1 MNAFVD
7 SLKVALLGMAVTIAM
22 LLLIIGFIRVFGP
35 IRKLF
40 QRIGSKRAK
49 SGEAKDS
56 AAKCEEKQPEAVSG
70 SVNAALADEKEA
82 NQELA
87 AVISAAIACFY
98 GQGDSNERF
107 IIKSIR
113 RRDAR

>member
-7 SLKVALLGMAVTIAM
+7 SLKVALLGMAVTIVM

-35 IRKLF
+35 IMKLF

-56 AAKCEEKQPEAVSG
+56 AAKCEEKQPETVSG
-70 SVNAALADEKEA
+70 SALADEKEA

>member
-35 IRKLF
+35 IMKLF

-49 SGEAKDS
+49 SGEAS
-56 AAKCEEKQPEAVSG
+56 GTAKCDEKQPEAVSG

>member
-22 LLLIIGFIRVFGP
+22 LLLIIGFIRAFGP
-35 IRKLF
+35 IMKLF
-40 QRIGSKRAK
+40 RRIGSKRAN
-49 SGEAKDS
+49 SGEAKGGT
-56 AAKCEEKQPEAVSG
+56 AKCDEKQPEAVSG
-70 SVNAALADEKEA
+70 SV
-82 NQELA
+82 A

>member
-35 IRKLF
+35 IMELF
-40 QRIGSKRAK
+40 RRIGSKHAK

-56 AAKCEEKQPEAVSG
+56 AAECEEKQPEAVSG
-70 SVNAALADEKEA
+70 SVNAA
-82 NQELA
+82 
-87 AVISAAIACFY
+87 
-98 GQGDSNERF
+98 
-107 IIKSIR
+107 
-113 RRDAR
+113 

>member
-7 SLKVALLGMAVTIAM
+7 SLKVALLGMTVTIAM
-22 LLLIIGFIRVFGP
+22 LLLIIGFIRAFGP
-35 IRKLF
+35 IMKLF
-40 QRIGSKRAK
+40 RRIGTKRAK
-49 SGEAKDS
+49 SGEAKDT
-56 AAKCEEKQPEAVSG
+56 AAKCEEKQPEEVPCSAD
-70 SVNAALADEKEA
+70 AALADQKAA